1 MAAWLSAG
9 KDSTVISHESA
20 LEIHGLS
27 DLIPRSIHLTVPRN
41 RRGYRGM
48 DGVTIHTTKQ
58 PIPETE
64 IAVREGMRVTS
75 PARSIVDAAEWGTS
89 PEHVEA
95 AVRDALR
102 RGVTTRE
109 RLLARAKSCPR
120 WVRELLQRST
130 EEAPRDAPRVD
141 QIHVM
146 LRAMETDRTVIQ
158 SDPEVMSGAPV
169 FAGTRVLVQNLI
181 DYLAAGD
188 TIDDFLEDFPTV
200 RREQA
205 VATLDLVR
213 EVLTSGAR
221 PPR

>member
-1 MAAWLSAG
+1 
-9 KDSTVISHESA
+9 
-20 LEIHGLS
+20 
-27 DLIPRSIHLTVPRN
+27 
-41 RRGYRGM
+41 
-48 DGVTIHTTKQ
+48 
-58 PIPETE
+58 
-64 IAVREGMRVTS
+64 
-75 PARSIVDAAEWGTS
+75 
-89 PEHVEA
+89 
-95 AVRDALR
+95 
-102 RGVTTRE
+102 
-109 RLLARAKSCPR
+109 
-120 WVRELLQRST
+120 
-130 EEAPRDAPRVD
+130 
-141 QIHVM
+141 M

-205 VATLDLVR
+205 VAALDLVR